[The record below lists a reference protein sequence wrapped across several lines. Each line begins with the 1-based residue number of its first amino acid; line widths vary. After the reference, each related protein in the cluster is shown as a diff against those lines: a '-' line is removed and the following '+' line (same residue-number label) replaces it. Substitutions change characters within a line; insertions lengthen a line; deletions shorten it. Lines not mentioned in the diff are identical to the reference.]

1 MKNISTYSLIKYKIN
16 GQSVIDDASLMEY
29 FNCSSKDTFIEKF
42 VEPTRNLL
50 TEWGEEYENHIICVE
65 TLGTLFPDQKFLFSE
80 RACFLMGQA
89 LSNSEDPILRDAAN
103 KLYTDYGDAKY
114 KDTAFFHNPADRK
127 TLRVGDKVE
136 LLNDNVENVFMARY
150 AGAGVNGRIT
160 AILDNGNLHILTMR
174 GGTVEMKPENVK
186 RIVRERMFF

>member
-1 MKNISTYSLIKYKIN
+1 MNNIPKTPLFKYKVN
-16 GQSVIDDASLMEY
+16 GRLVIDDISLMEY
-29 FNCSSKDTFIEKF
+29 FNCASKDTFIEKF

-65 TLGTLFPDQKFLFSE
+65 PLGTLFPDQKFIFSE
-80 RACFLMGQA
+80 RACFLMGYA
-89 LSNSEDPILRDAAN
+89 HMNSDDPDLNKAAS

-114 KDTAFFHNPADRK
+114 KDTAFFHDSADRK
-127 TLRVGDKVE
+127 TLRIGDKVE

-150 AGAGVNGRIT
+150 AGVGVNGRIT